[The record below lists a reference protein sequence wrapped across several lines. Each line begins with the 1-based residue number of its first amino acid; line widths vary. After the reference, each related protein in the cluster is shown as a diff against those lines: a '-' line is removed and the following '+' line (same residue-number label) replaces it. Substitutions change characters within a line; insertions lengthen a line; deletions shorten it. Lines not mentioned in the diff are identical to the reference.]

1 MNLRTSMLTAVS
13 AAIVLAGTASVLAQQ
28 STNPET
34 TQKLAKALAGRTA
47 GHPVN
52 CINERSK
59 MQIIDDGTILFRD
72 GGIVYVQQ
80 PRGGCYGLTTG
91 MSLIRPAYGT
101 TRLCSG
107 DINNIVDVR
116 TGFGAGACVYS
127 EFVPYR
133 KTG

>member
-1 MNLRTSMLTAVS
+1 MNLRTAILAAVS
-13 AAIVLAGTASVLAQQ
+13 GAAVLAGTASVATQQ
-28 STNPET
+28 RANPET
-34 TQKLAKALAGRTA
+34 AQKLAKALAGRTA
-47 GHPVN
+47 GQPVN

-72 GGIVYVQQ
+72 RGIVYVQQ
-80 PRGGCYGLTTG
+80 PRGGCYGLTSG

-101 TRLCSG
+101 TRICSG

-116 TGFGAGACVYS
+116 TGFGTGACVYS

-133 KTG
+133 KVG